1 MDLAQ
6 AKLILASFRPNGSDL
21 NEPAFAEALALA
33 AEDKDLGHW
42 LANERAQDTAF
53 ADSLAEFP
61 IPENLRESLFEV
73 LATGLGAPG
82 YDQFDHNF
90 AGALSDI
97 KPPANLRGDIL
108 AAMEVEQKVT
118 SLPNAHSQKKE
129 RKSLFSLPG
138 IGIAAA
144 AGIAA
149 AVVWT
154 TFQKPSVSQ
163 QQVASITPAAVQAEA
178 INFLS
183 GNIDLDRKN
192 PKQEALYHYLSSN
205 DLPSPNILPVGLEK
219 ANGVGCKQLDFDG
232 KPASLIC
239 YQPSSE
245 HPVVHLIV
253 FRKDDIAGE
262 LPFLPDAAENCEHC
276 PQAGWSVASWR
287 DEDRALFLLGEMEP
301 EKLAAIF

>member
-21 NEPAFAEALALA
+21 NDPAFTEALALA
-33 AEDKDLGHW
+33 AEDKALGQW
-42 LANERAQDTAF
+42 LANERAQDMAF
-53 ADSLAEFP
+53 ADSLFEFP

-73 LATGLGAPG
+73 LANAYDAPG
-82 YDQFDHNF
+82 YDQFDHDF
-90 AGALSDI
+90 AGALSGI
-97 KPPANLRGDIL
+97 EPPNNLRGDIL

-118 SLPNAHSQKKE
+118 TMPSSSPGERK

-154 TFQKPSVSQ
+154 TVLKPSDPQ
-163 QQVASITPAAVQAEA
+163 PALAQMTPAAVQAEA

-183 GNIDLDRKN
+183 GDISLDRKN
-192 PKQEALYHYLSSN
+192 PKQEALYQYLASN
-205 DLPSPNILPVGLEK
+205 DLPSPNVLPAGLEN
-219 ANGVGCKQLDFDG
+219 AAGVGCKELNFDN

-239 YQPSSE
+239 YRQDSGQ
-245 HPVVHLIV
+245 PVVHLIV
-253 FRKDDIAGE
+253 FRKDDVEGD
-262 LPFLPDAAENCEHC
+262 LPVLADAKKNCDHTE
-276 PQAGWSVASWR
+276 QAGWSVAKWR
-287 DEDRALFLLGEMEP
+287 DEDKAFFLLGQMEP
-301 EKLAAIF
+301 EQLAAIF